1 MMNLSNTLNNLEIN
15 AVDAVHDFLARV
27 PNIEVS
33 SVERELTFRPD
44 YRIDARI
51 GFSHG
56 GVSYALIV
64 EAKKNGAPRFVR
76 SAIHHLNSYLT
87 HMHQSVHEHVGP
99 RLIPMIVSPYLSP
112 ESRSICTNYNVAYLD
127 LVGNAHLSF
136 ENVYIERTVA
146 EKPKSEPRAL
156 RSIFSPRAGAIL
168 RVLLRDLDR
177 TWRVAELAEEANASF
192 GHVSNV
198 RKILL
203 EREWAKIGEKGIIL
217 IRPDS
222 VLQSWRANYRRPV
235 GRRIYGYTHLHGKQ
249 LDRCLAGQLNTD
261 PHRPRAIYS
270 LHSAAQWV
278 APYGRDG
285 THSFYSDESGAELL
299 KKVLVM
305 TPATKGPNVI
315 LCIPIDE
322 SLFEDAIEQAPGIFC
337 TSPIVTYLD
346 LWNGNER
353 DREAAA
359 HMAGELFPWL

>member
-1 MMNLSNTLNNLEIN
+1 MNIANTLNNFQIN
-15 AVDAVHDFLARV
+15 AVDAVHDLLAHV

-33 SVERELTFRPD
+33 LVDRELTLGPD
-44 YRIDARI
+44 YQIDARI
-51 GFSHG
+51 GFSQG
-56 GVSYALIV
+56 EVSYALIL

-76 SAIHHLNSYLT
+76 SAIHHLKSYLA
-87 HMHQSVHEHVGP
+87 HMHQFVHEHVGS

-112 ESRSICTNYNVAYLD
+112 ESRSICINHNVAYLD
-127 LVGNAHLSF
+127 LFGNAHLSF

-146 EKPKSEPRAL
+146 EKPKSETRAL
-156 RSIFSPRAGAIL
+156 RSVFSPKAGAIL
-168 RVLLRDLDR
+168 RVLLRDLGR

-198 RKILL
+198 RNILL
-203 EREWAKIGEKGIIL
+203 EREWAKIGKKGIAL

-235 GRRIYGYTHLHGKQ
+235 GPRIYGYTHLHGKQ
-249 LDRCLAGQLNTD
+249 LDRCLIEQLNTNL
-261 PHRPRAIYS
+261 HRPRAIYS

-285 THSFYSDESGAELL
+285 THSFYCDESGAELL
-299 KKVLVM
+299 KKALDII
-305 TPATKGPNVI
+305 PATKGPNVI
-315 LCIPIDE
+315 LRIPIDE
-322 SLFEDAIEQAPGIFC
+322 SLFEDAIEPAPGIFC

-353 DREAAA
+353 DREAAE

>member
-1 MMNLSNTLNNLEIN
+1 MNIANTLNNFEIN

-33 SVERELTFRPD
+33 LVDRELTLGPD
-44 YRIDARI
+44 YQIDARI
-51 GFSHG
+51 GFSQG
-56 GVSYALIV
+56 EVSYALIV

-76 SAIHHLNSYLT
+76 SAIHHLKSYLA
-87 HMHQSVHEHVGP
+87 HMHQFVHEHVGS

-112 ESRSICTNYNVAYLD
+112 ESRSICINHNVAYLD
-127 LVGNAHLSF
+127 LFGNAHLSF
-136 ENVYIERTVA
+136 GNVYFERTVA
-146 EKPKSEPRAL
+146 EKPKSETRAL

-177 TWRVAELAEEANASF
+177 AWRVAELAEESNASF

-203 EREWAKIGEKGIIL
+203 EREWAKIGEKGIVL
-217 IRPDS
+217 VRPDS
-222 VLQSWRANYRRPV
+222 LLQTWRENYRRPI

-249 LDRCLAGQLNTD
+249 LDRCLAGQLNTN

-285 THSFYSDESGAELL
+285 TYSFYCDEPGAELL
-299 KKVLVM
+299 KKALDII
-305 TPATKGPNVI
+305 PATKGSNVI
-315 LCIPIDE
+315 LRIPIDE
-322 SLFEDAIEQAPGIFC
+322 SLFEDAIEPAPGIFC

-353 DREAAA
+353 DREAAE

>member
-1 MMNLSNTLNNLEIN
+1 M
-15 AVDAVHDFLARV
+15 
-27 PNIEVS
+27 
-33 SVERELTFRPD
+33 
-44 YRIDARI
+44 
-51 GFSHG
+51 
-56 GVSYALIV
+56 
-64 EAKKNGAPRFVR
+64 
-76 SAIHHLNSYLT
+76 
-87 HMHQSVHEHVGP
+87 
-99 RLIPMIVSPYLSP
+99 
-112 ESRSICTNYNVAYLD
+112 
-127 LVGNAHLSF
+127 
-136 ENVYIERTVA
+136 YIERTVA
-146 EKPKSEPRAL
+146 EKPKSETRAL

-177 TWRVAELAEEANASF
+177 SWRVAELAEEANASF

-203 EREWAKIGEKGIIL
+203 EREWVKIGEKGIVL

-235 GRRIYGYTHLHGKQ
+235 GRRINGYTHLHGKQ

-261 PHRPRAIYS
+261 PYRPRAIYS
-270 LHSAAQWV
+270 LHSATQWV

-285 THSFYSDESGAELL
+285 THSFYCDESGVELL
-299 KKVLVM
+299 KKVLDF

-315 LCIPIDE
+315 LRIPIDE
-322 SLFEDAIEQAPGIFC
+322 SLFEDAIEQAPGMFC

-353 DREAAA
+353 DREAAE